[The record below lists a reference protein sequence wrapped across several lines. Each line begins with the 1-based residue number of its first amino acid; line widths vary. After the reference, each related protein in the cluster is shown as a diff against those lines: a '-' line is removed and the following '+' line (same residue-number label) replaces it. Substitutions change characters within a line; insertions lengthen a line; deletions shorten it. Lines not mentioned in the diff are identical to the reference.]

1 MSSEYGSAW
10 SECLGST
17 TPVRRSI
24 GYGARGILRKRLRSL
39 TDSRIVVNDPW
50 GDWGVGDLRHDPVE
64 VHVHEPE
71 FYLDVLLGGS
81 IGAGRAYIDGTWSSN
96 DLTALLRIFVR
107 NAKLTEGLEGGL
119 AWFAGALDWLAHRLR
134 PNTHAGSRR
143 NIAEHY
149 DLGNELFE
157 LFLDSTMTY
166 SAGIFET
173 PSSTLEQASIAK
185 LDRVCRKLG
194 LKPAD
199 HVLEIGTGWGS
210 FAIHAAT
217 HYGCRVTTTTISSE
231 QHSLAQQRI
240 HDAGLDDRVEV
251 LRCDY
256 RDMDG
261 HFDKLVSIEMVEAV
275 GDRFLATYFAKCAS
289 LLRDDGA
296 MLIQGITMPDQR
308 YAQYLRSSDFI
319 RKHVFPGSCCPSISA
334 MLNAVATASDLKL
347 VHLEDIGPH
356 YATTLQHWR
365 DNLRN
370 NRDAVLGL
378 GYPPRF
384 LRLWDFYLCYC
395 EAGFEERYI
404 GDVQMLLHKPGC
416 RIAPLL
422 PTLARAGART

>member
-1 MSSEYGSAW
+1 
-10 SECLGST
+10 
-17 TPVRRSI
+17 
-24 GYGARGILRKRLRSL
+24 
-39 TDSRIVVNDPW
+39 VVNDLW
-50 GDWGVGDLRHDPVE
+50 GDWSVGDLRHDPVE
-64 VHVHEPE
+64 VQVHEPE

-81 IGAGRAYIDGTWSSN
+81 IGAGRAYIDGTWSSS

-107 NAKLTEGLEGGL
+107 NAELTDGLEGGL

-194 LKPAD
+194 LNPAD

-261 HFDKLVSIEMVEAV
+261 QFDKLVSIEMVEAV
-275 GDRFLATYFAKCAS
+275 GHRFLPAYFAKCAS

-296 MLIQGITMPDQR
+296 MLIQGIAMPDQR

-334 MLNAVATASDLKL
+334 MLNALATGSDLRL
-347 VHLEDIGPH
+347 IHLEDIGPH
-356 YATTLQHWR
+356 YATTLHHWGE
-365 DNLRN
+365 NFRN
-370 NRDAVLGL
+370 NHDAALAL

-422 PTLARAGART
+422 PTLTRAGARR